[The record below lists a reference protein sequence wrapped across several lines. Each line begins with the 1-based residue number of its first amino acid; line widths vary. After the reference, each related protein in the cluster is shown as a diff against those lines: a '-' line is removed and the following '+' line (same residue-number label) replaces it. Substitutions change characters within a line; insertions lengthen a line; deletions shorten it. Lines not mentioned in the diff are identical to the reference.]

1 MTEKTE
7 RNLELYENG
16 EGSTERSAE
25 GEEERIWRIQC
36 RHCENSKFNLDDEED
51 ESGLSPSLC
60 LLSCSRRQREALVFE
75 LRGHFLSDR
84 RGRLNLRTASLNVTR
99 TRGEGEGE
107 RVKRASVAERVSL

>member
-7 RNLELYENG
+7 RNLELDENG

-60 LLSCSRRQREALVFE
+60 LSSLVLGDKE
-75 LRGHFLSDR
+75 
-84 RGRLNLRTASLNVTR
+84 
-99 TRGEGEGE
+99 
-107 RVKRASVAERVSL
+107 KP